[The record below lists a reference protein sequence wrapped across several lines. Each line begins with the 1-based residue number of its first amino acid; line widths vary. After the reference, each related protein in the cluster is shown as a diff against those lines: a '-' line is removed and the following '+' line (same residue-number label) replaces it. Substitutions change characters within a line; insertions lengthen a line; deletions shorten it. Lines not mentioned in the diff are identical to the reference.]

1 LCPARDET
9 GIWVRLPAVDGEM
22 TVPQRGG
29 ESTQDDGGT
38 KEQLR
43 LQARKTGTADGRSGL
58 MGSMTA
64 QRRRAVALAKKGRCG
79 DPTLARCRI
88 RAWTLR
94 HK

>member
-1 LCPARDET
+1 
-9 GIWVRLPAVDGEM
+9 M
-22 TVPQRGG
+22 TVPQRGD

-64 QRRRAVALAKKGRCG
+64 QHPSGWPLVKKGRCG
-79 DPTLARCRI
+79 DPILGPDAESGPFGHFVT
-88 RAWTLR
+88 
-94 HK
+94 

>member
-1 LCPARDET
+1 
-9 GIWVRLPAVDGEM
+9 M
-22 TVPQRGG
+22 TVPQRGD

-64 QRRRAVALAKKGRCG
+64 QHPSGWPLVKKRKVWRSNFGPDAESG
-79 DPTLARCRI
+79 PFGHFVT
-88 RAWTLR
+88 
-94 HK
+94 